1 MEHGEPEHWP
11 RGEDGDVD
19 RRLRRL
25 QRSTRLGVVIAAVGA
40 VVLLGLAVAIY
51 AGLVSGRVSL
61 WLVVATLGAVV
72 CYLLIDRLIERRIER
87 AAGEIEALGSMDDDD
102 DPAR

>member
-1 MEHGEPEHWP
+1 MGHGEREGWP
-11 RGEDGDVD
+11 RIEDQDVD
-19 RRLRRL
+19 LGLRRLR
-25 QRSTRLGVVIAAVGA
+25 RSTRLGVVTAAVGA
-40 VVLLGLAVAIY
+40 CVLLGLAVALY

-61 WLVVATLGAVV
+61 WLVGATLGAVV

-87 AAGEIEALGSMDDDD
+87 AAGEIEALESMDDDE